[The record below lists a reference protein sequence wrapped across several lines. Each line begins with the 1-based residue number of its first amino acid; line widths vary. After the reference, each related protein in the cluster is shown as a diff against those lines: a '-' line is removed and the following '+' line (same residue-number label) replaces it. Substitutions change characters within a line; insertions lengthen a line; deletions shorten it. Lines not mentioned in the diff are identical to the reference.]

1 MCMVQQGAVVVESQM
16 KCREANIFYKQWAVG
31 RSTRVRRGKV
41 VCEGLYEKR
50 VDGD

>member
-16 KCREANIFYKQWAVG
+16 KCREVNFFKRWAVG

-41 VCEGLYEKR
+41 ACEGLYEKR